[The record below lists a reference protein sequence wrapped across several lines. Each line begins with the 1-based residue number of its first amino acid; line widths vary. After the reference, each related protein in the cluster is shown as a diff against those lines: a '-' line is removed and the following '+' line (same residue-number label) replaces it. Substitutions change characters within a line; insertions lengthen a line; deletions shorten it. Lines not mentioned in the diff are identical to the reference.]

1 MRYFIKKVPH
11 FSFIII
17 FILKERILIMGK
29 YLKLFKNHSEY
40 EAFTSTKP
48 NVSHCVQEAE
58 LHCSPRTWANE
69 YLTFVAKADGT
80 FKFSGNSVSYSL
92 DNGETWTTLASNT
105 NSPTVTAGN
114 RIMWKATLSTT
125 TNGIGKFSS
134 TGQFDIEGN
143 PMSLL
148 FGDEFNG
155 KISLSN
161 KMCAFKNLFSGN
173 TNVVNAKNLSLPATT
188 LSLQCYQSMF
198 SGCTSLVTAPQLPA
212 TALTSNCY
220 DSMFM
225 GCTSLTKAPQL
236 PATTLSD
243 SCYQGVFKNCT
254 NLTTVQSILP
264 ATTLASNCY
273 NSMFMGCTSLTT
285 APELPATTL
294 TSNCYIQMFMGC
306 TSLTKAPQLPAT
318 TLKTTCYTQMF
329 YNCTNLNSITCLAT
343 DISAT
348 NCTTMWASGVS
359 ASGTFKKAASMS
371 SWTSGVNGIPNGWT
385 VQDA

>member
-1 MRYFIKKVPH
+1 
-11 FSFIII
+11 
-17 FILKERILIMGK
+17 MGN
-29 YLKLFKNHSEY
+29 YLKLFENHAQYEEY
-40 EAFTSTKP
+40 TANTGNIIP
-48 NVSHCVQEAE
+48 AVSHCIEEEE
-58 LHCSPRTWANE
+58 LHFKEKIDYSKR

-92 DNGETWTTLASNT
+92 DNGETWATLASDT
-105 NSPTVTAGN
+105 YSPTVTAGN
-114 RIMWKATLSTT
+114 NIMWKATLSTT
-125 TNGIGKFSS
+125 TRGIGNFSS

-143 PMSLL
+143 IMSLL
-148 FGDEFNG
+148 FGDDFKEKTDLSH
-155 KISLSN
+155 KI
-161 KMCAFKNLFSGN
+161 CAFKNLFSGN
-173 TNVVNAKNLSLPATT
+173 TNVVNAEKLSLPATI
-188 LSLQCYQSMF
+188 LSHECYQNMF
-198 SGCTSLVTAPQLPA
+198 SGCASLVTAPQLPA

-225 GCTSLTKAPQL
+225 GCTSLTTAPEL
-236 PATTLSD
+236 LATTLSD

-264 ATTLASNCY
+264 ATTLSSNCY
-273 NSMFMGCTSLTT
+273 NSMFMGCTSLTK

-294 TSNCYIQMFMGC
+294 TSNCYIEMFDGC
-306 TSLTKAPQLPAT
+306 TSLTTAPKLLAT

-348 NCTTMWASGVS
+348 NCTTMWASGVA
-359 ASGTFKKAASMS
+359 ASGTFKKAASMT
-371 SWTSGVNGIPNGWT
+371 SWATGANGIPTGWT